1 MRVFAFLFAFLL
13 ACLLAP
19 HALAIP
25 THVEAEYRISTSGIT
40 IGRVSETYVRE
51 GDTYR
56 IESTTRT
63 EGVFKLFR
71 DDTVVLV
78 SEGRLGPGGL
88 QPLRFEQKRAG
99 DRSRDI
105 LADFDWA
112 KSLMHSEYR
121 GEATTHPLPPG
132 TQDRLSLMYQ
142 FMNVVPQGERIRM
155 HMSNGRKVELYTYRK
170 VDEPRLATPAG
181 EFATAHYE
189 RVTESEKESRA
200 QLWIA
205 KDRYNIAVR
214 VVFEDANGLRLEQT
228 IMSLTAR

>member
-1 MRVFAFLFAFLL
+1 MRVFAFVL
-13 ACLLAP
+13 ACLIAP

-25 THVEAEYRISTSGIT
+25 THVEAEYRISAGGIV
-40 IGRVSETYVRE
+40 IGRVSETYVRQ

-56 IESTTRT
+56 IESTTRS

-71 DDTVVLV
+71 DETVVLV

-88 QPLRFEQKRAG
+88 QPLRFEQRRAG
-99 DRSRDI
+99 DRNHDI
-105 LADFDWA
+105 LATFDWE
-112 KSLMHSEYR
+112 KSLLHSEYR
-121 GEATTHPLPPG
+121 GEATTHPLPAG

-142 FMNVVPQGERIRM
+142 FMNAAPGGERVRM

-170 VDEPRLATPAG
+170 VDELRLATPAG

-189 RVTESEKESRA
+189 RVTENEKESRA

-205 KDRYNIAVR
+205 TERFNIPVR
-214 VVFEDANGLRLEQT
+214 VVFEDSKGLRLEQS
-228 IMSLTAR
+228 IESLTTR

>member
-1 MRVFAFLFAFLL
+1 MRAFAFVLS
-13 ACLLAP
+13 CLLAP
-19 HALAIP
+19 QALAIP
-25 THVEAEYRISTSGIT
+25 THVDAEYVISTSGIT
-40 IGRVSETYVRE
+40 IGRVFETYVRK

-78 SEGRLGPGGL
+78 SEGRVGSGGL
-88 QPLRFEQKRAG
+88 QPLHFEQRRAG

-105 LADFDWA
+105 VADFDWA
-112 KSLMHSEYR
+112 KSLLHSEYR
-121 GEATTHPLPPG
+121 GEATTHPLPPA

-142 FMNVVPQGERIRM
+142 FMNVAPSGERVRM

-200 QLWIA
+200 QLWVA
-205 KDRYNIAVR
+205 TDRFNIAVR
-214 VVFEDANGLRLEQT
+214 VVFEDANGLKLEQS
-228 IMSLTAR
+228 IVSLTTR